1 MEFFEDPQN
10 PGEVYI
16 RLLRQDLLEE
26 LFFSKR
32 PGRLVVCM
40 VDREFLV
47 YRPEKEDGAAAS
59 PSLDLMV
66 RDVGRL
72 LDKGRRN
79 GFRNGVNSSVHI
91 FTDVDLYDVS
101 DELAKELDVRVFCH
115 FFHR

>member
-40 VDREFLV
+40 VGQEFLV
-47 YRPEKEDGAAAS
+47 YRPESKDATPPTLE
-59 PSLDLMV
+59 LMV
-66 RDVGRL
+66 RDVRRL
-72 LDKGRRN
+72 LDKGQRN
-79 GFRNGVNSSVHI
+79 GFRNGTNSSVHI

-101 DELAKELDVRVFCH
+101 NELAKELDVRVFCH
-115 FFHR
+115 LFHR